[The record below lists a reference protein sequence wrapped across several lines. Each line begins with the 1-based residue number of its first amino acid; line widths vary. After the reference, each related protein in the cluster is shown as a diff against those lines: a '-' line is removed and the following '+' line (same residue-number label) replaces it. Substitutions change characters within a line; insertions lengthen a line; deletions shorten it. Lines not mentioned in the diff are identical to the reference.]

1 MDVSKEGTRASWP
14 PIHAL
19 RFSSAK
25 LSSRFTCLLN
35 TDSEEEDSVPIPG
48 PHDDGP
54 SSKSGQSVVPSDYDE
69 PDETDG
75 SFDHD
80 NNEAEQSLP
89 IPVVDDDILLV
100 RNVRWSAARRDGPDD
115 EDSDSDIEDPVEDAD
130 NDEDDRYDDWAAIE
144 ANVGLSAWDKLGEGF
159 EQEVAGIG
167 MFPSIFS

>member
-1 MDVSKEGTRASWP
+1 VPYVSP
-14 PIHAL
+14 LP
-19 RFSSAK
+19 K
-25 LSSRFTCLLN
+25 LSSRFTHLLDS
-35 TDSEEEDSVPIPG
+35 DSEEEDSVSIPG

-54 SSKSGQSVVPSDYDE
+54 SSESGQSVVPSDYDE

-75 SFDHD
+75 SFDRD
-80 NNEAEQSLP
+80 NNEAEQNLP

-100 RNVRWSAARRDGPDD
+100 QNVRWSATHGDGPDD
-115 EDSDSDIEDPVEDAD
+115 EDSD

-144 ANVGLSAWDKLGEGF
+144 ADFGLSAWDKLGEGF